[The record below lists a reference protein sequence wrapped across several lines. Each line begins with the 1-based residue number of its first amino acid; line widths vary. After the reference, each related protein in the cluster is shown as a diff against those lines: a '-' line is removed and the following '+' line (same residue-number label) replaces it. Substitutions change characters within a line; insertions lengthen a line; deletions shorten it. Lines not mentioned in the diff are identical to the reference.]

1 MIEKKV
7 FEKIAEEFGTPTYVY
22 DGELIK
28 ERLRVFPRE
37 IGILYAMKANSN
49 PYILNLLLD
58 TSRLDQ
64 KEFGIDTVSPE
75 EIALALKIGINAN
88 DILFTG
94 TSVSNEELDWVM
106 ERGVLVNV
114 ESFSLLNKLGKK
126 YKGSEIF
133 VRVNPLQGAGH
144 HQHCITAG
152 PESKFGIWPNQ
163 ISEFN
168 KLARKYDLKII
179 GVHQHIGSQIL
190 DEELFISA
198 VENFFKIVLRFRDVK
213 TLRFVDIGG
222 GFGVPYQPGDKPLD
236 MEWLLYGLLERF
248 RKFCK
253 KEFGRELTL
262 LVEPGRYLVAESGFL
277 LVRVTK
283 REEKPDGKIFIGVD
297 SGFNHLVRPAMYG
310 SYHEIE
316 NISKQYSTKK
326 EKVIVVGN
334 LCESGDKFSVKKPH
348 LIAKPE
354 EGDLLIIKNAGAYG
368 FSMSSNYN
376 LRRKPAEVIVSRI
389 KIRRGIHLV
398 GTEIKEIRKRESLK
412 EVIKI

>member
-1 MIEKKV
+1 MIEKEV
-7 FEKIAEEFGTPTYVY
+7 FEKIAEKFETPTYVY

-49 PYILNLLLD
+49 PYILRLLLD
-58 TSRLDQ
+58 SNPNPNY
-64 KEFGIDTVSPE
+64 FGVDAVSLE
-75 EIALALKIGINAN
+75 EIAIALRVGVNFGS
-88 DILFTG
+88 ILFTG
-94 TSVSNEELDWVM
+94 TSVSDEELDWVM
-106 ERGVLVNV
+106 RRGVLVNV

-126 YKGSEIF
+126 YKGADIF
-133 VRVNPLQGAGH
+133 VRINPLQGAGH
-144 HQHCITAG
+144 HPHCITAG

-163 ISEFN
+163 IPEFK
-168 KLARKYDLKII
+168 KLAKKYDFKII
-179 GVHQHIGSQIL
+179 GAHQHIGSQIL

-198 VENFFKIVLRFRDVK
+198 LENFFKIVFQFRDVK

-222 GFGVPYQPGDKPLD
+222 GFGVPYQPGDKPLN
-236 MEWLLYGLLERF
+236 MECLLYGLLERF

-253 KEFGRELTL
+253 EEFGRELTL
-262 LVEPGRYLVAESGFL
+262 IVEPGRYLVAESGFL
-277 LVRVTK
+277 LVKVTK
-283 REEKPDGKIFIGVD
+283 REKKPDGKIFIGVD

-376 LRRKPAEVIVSRI
+376 SRRKPAEVLCMGRDF
-389 KIRRGIHLV
+389 RL
-398 GTEIKEIRKRESLK
+398 IRKRETLE
-412 EVIKI
+412 EVIKFPRPVFI